1 MGKRGRP
8 RHEPTIIVI
17 VLDLWGSSTPV
28 AINALAL
35 EIMQAVEA
43 RRENPLI
50 RQYGAGPDGATCG
63 DCFYASRAPSPK
75 RPDILVWTCDKR
87 RTADRGKPAPEHR
100 AWWPAC
106 GRFLPVR
113 W

>member
-17 VLDLWGSSTPV
+17 VLDLWGNSTPV

-43 RRENPLI
+43 RAANPLI

-63 DCFYASRAPSPK
+63 DCFYACRGRSPT
-75 RPDILVWTCDKR
+75 RPDVLIWTCDKR
-87 RTADRGKPAPEHR
+87 QTRRGKPAPEHR